1 MLQFSEI
8 DARVRDLNFDRIVW
22 KIIHDPFKPD
32 MAEEDVLLAVKKYKQ
47 FLNLKVKFPKMSF
60 VPTDDIDMIWHAHIL
75 DTEQYAKDCN
85 HLFGEFLHH
94 EPFFGNFGNKTQQG
108 MGVMFKQT
116 SDVWFQE
123 YGEVL
128 NTPLYFRCEG
138 KKCHVPS
145 NCRCR

>member
-32 MAEEDVLLAVKKYKQ
+32 MTEEDVLLAVKKYKR
-47 FLNLKVKFPKMSF
+47 FLNLKVKFPKMSL
-60 VPTDDIDMIWHAHIL
+60 VPTDDIDMIWHSHIL

-85 HLFGEFLHH
+85 SLFGEFLHH